1 MGVASSVNR
10 LGRRAGNCDPGT
22 SPIALPATAS
32 EAMAPQPIA
41 AVAAASPT
49 PRPTPS
55 SAPTYARALPGLT
68 PPPGALVLALTSA
81 PDTVG
86 WATNLDGKTHV
97 GVPGIHVGFLDGY
110 TYSGALQ
117 FDLTSLPSGA
127 VITHA
132 ALELTGLDAS
142 NLDADASWQ
151 LEVLPSSIDTTWASL
166 SYQALHEAEHQGTIS
181 VTLSTDELGA
191 GKVNTFRFGPET
203 LPALQRRLATGAVS
217 FRLAGPA
224 SGPDDLFTWDTGYRL
239 RNELNTKPALILHVT
254 QADPQYVIVT
264 STPTPENVVTAAA
277 VAVRATEVA
286 RTVGT

>member
-1 MGVASSVNR
+1 M
-10 LGRRAGNCDPGT
+10 
-22 SPIALPATAS
+22 
-32 EAMAPQPIA
+32 
-41 AVAAASPT
+41 
-49 PRPTPS
+49 
-55 SAPTYARALPGLT
+55 
-68 PPPGALVLALTSA
+68 VLALTPA

-110 TYSGALQ
+110 TYQGALQ

-142 NLDADASWQ
+142 NLDADASWR
-151 LEVLPSSIDTTWASL
+151 LEILPSSIDATWASL

-203 LPALQRRLATGAVS
+203 LPVLQQRVATGAVS

-224 SGPDDLFTWDTGYRL
+224 SGPDNLFTWDTGYRL
-239 RNELNTKPALILHVT
+239 RNELNTKPTLILHIT
-254 QADPQYVIVT
+254 QADPQFVIVT

-286 RTVGT
+286 RTVGTYTPVPGSGSRLWS